1 MRRREF
7 LGVLGSAA
15 AAWPLAARAQPAGPP
30 AGYKIEPEFTRTS
43 PDGAITIEQY
53 LNKDTD
59 DYKWQ
64 FWVRRQGTF
73 TLLDPEPAD
82 YPAGFL
88 FTRDRKWIVRGQKT
102 GSGKSTLYLYRLA
115 PQGNAPASRK
125 PLRDLAWAFLKTRPD
140 WRKIAKKPEYHEFG
154 GYAGGA

>member
-1 MRRREF
+1 MRVATSL
-7 LGVLGSAA
+7 LGTLVACAIGAWGLSTAA
-15 AAWPLAARAQPAGPP
+15 AQPAAPP
-30 AGYKIEPEFTRTS
+30 AGYTIDPEFTQVS

-82 YPAGFL
+82 YSAAFI
-88 FTRDRKWIVRGQKT
+88 FTGDLKWILV
-102 GSGKSTLYLYRLA
+102 A
-115 PQGNAPASRK
+115 
-125 PLRDLAWAFLKTRPD
+125 
-140 WRKIAKKPEYHEFG
+140 
-154 GYAGGA
+154 